1 MYDFAVTMNVL
12 RVKKERERE
21 RVDMANTKEIT
32 LLLDFFSK
40 TFDVY

>member
-12 RVKKERERE
+12 RVKKHYTQTL
-21 RVDMANTKEIT
+21 DMANTKEIT

-40 TFDVY
+40 TFDV